1 MAQSIASF
9 RAGFAVSGRLP
20 VIACAYPGDDIT
32 PERRSMADG
41 DHQQRYSL
49 DPTTTG
55 LAGIETV
62 HAPILIVDDQPD
74 IIQLLSTILTVDGY
88 RAVHTTTDPTRALS
102 LVETLRPH
110 LVLLDL
116 MMPQMDGFTVM
127 EQLRANRPPSQFLPI
142 LVLTA
147 DATLPTRRRALASGA
162 TDFLTKP
169 FDHIE
174 VRLRVG
180 NLLRTQA
187 LQMAL
192 LGQAERLDQQ
202 VRERTAELEQAR
214 LDTLT
219 SLALAAEYRD
229 DATGQHTR
237 RVAELAARIAR
248 ALGLPDDAVERL
260 LQAAPLHDVGKI
272 GIPDEI
278 LLKPARLT
286 ASEREYMKRH
296 TLIGAELLSVGR
308 SSTLRL
314 ARQIALTHHE
324 RWDGYGYPTGLAG
337 ADIPIEGRIVALADT
352 WDALIH
358 ERPYKP
364 AWPLDAAASEIAQ
377 LRGSQF
383 DPLVV
388 DAFFDVV
395 QQTG

>member
-1 MAQSIASF
+1 MAN
-9 RAGFAVSGRLP
+9 
-20 VIACAYPGDDIT
+20 
-32 PERRSMADG
+32 G
-41 DHQQRYSL
+41 DHQRQATSSSHQMAS
-49 DPTTTG
+49 G
-55 LAGIETV
+55 LSGIV
-62 HAPILIVDDQPD
+62 LNAAPILIVDDQPD
-74 IIQLLSTILTVDGY
+74 IVQLLATILTTNGY
-88 RAVHTTTDPTRALS
+88 RVVHTPTDPTRARDI
-102 LVETLRPH
+102 VATLRPH
-110 LVLLDL
+110 IVLLDL
-116 MMPQMDGFTVM
+116 SMPQMDGLAVM
-127 EQLRANRPPSQFLPI
+127 TQLRASQPPTHFLPI

-147 DATLPTRRRALASGA
+147 DGTIATRRRALASGA

-187 LQMAL
+187 LHLAL
-192 LGQAERLDQQ
+192 LSQAESLEQQ
-202 VRERTAELEQAR
+202 VRERTAELDQAR
-214 LDTLT
+214 LETLT

-237 RVAELAARIAR
+237 RVGELSARIAHM
-248 ALGLPDDAVERL
+248 LGLPEDAITRL
-260 LQAAPLHDVGKI
+260 QHAAQLHDVGKI
-272 GIPDEI
+272 GIPDDI

-286 ASEREYMKRH
+286 TDEREEMKRH
-296 TLIGAELLSVGR
+296 TVIGAELLSVGR
-308 SSTLRL
+308 SGTLRL

-324 RWDGYGYPTGLAG
+324 RWDGYGYPSGLAG

-364 AWPLDAAASEIAQ
+364 AWPPEAALAEIVQ

-383 DPLVV
+383 DPHVV

-395 QQTG
+395 VHQAV